1 MGDKPFEDRIAFAEK
16 IFGKGGE
23 YASMERIKV
32 LPQEEV
38 RDRQHVLD
46 KLKEIETLGGE
57 GVMLRKPQSYVLF
70 SLFFCISSE
79 RIQALREKA

>member
-1 MGDKPFEDRIAFAEK
+1 
-16 IFGKGGE
+16 
-23 YASMERIKV
+23 MERIKV

-57 GVMLRKPQSYVLF
+57 GVMLRKPQSYVLY
-70 SLFFCISSE
+70 SLFFRISS
-79 RIQALREKA
+79 QQMQDLRAKA

>member
-1 MGDKPFEDRIAFAEK
+1 MEDKPFEDRIDFARK

-23 YASMERIKV
+23 YASMERIQV

-46 KLKEIETLGGE
+46 KLKEIETVDGE
-57 GVMLRKPQSYVLF
+57 GVMLRKPKS
-70 SLFFCISSE
+70 
-79 RIQALREKA
+79 